1 MLAVAIATTTLRAL
15 SYGTIYHT
23 KLLRRGRDID
33 RAGQAVAGLHGELFG
48 ISPGGDYG
56 GCGLVA
62 RSPLEGRDRSRG
74 GGRWLMPVR
83 ETRAAGQGEIEHC
96 TRCRWLARA
105 HGWLRSSLE
114 PSRVTSAR

>member
-1 MLAVAIATTTLRAL
+1 MTGDFTLRLPVTLAVAIATTTLRAL
-15 SYGTIYHT
+15 SYGTIYHA

-83 ETRAAGQGEIEHC
+83 ETRAAGQG
-96 TRCRWLARA
+96 
-105 HGWLRSSLE
+105 RSSTVPGAAGWPE
-114 PSRVTSAR
+114 PMAG